1 MTATTKAAQCLEGM
15 MNSICGWLKLTMET
29 EEMFSGRL
37 PTLDLE
43 IWIEEVTNKIMFTF
57 YEKPMVA
64 RTVLMKRSAMPE
76 NTRMATLNQEM
87 IRRMVNTS
95 EMVGEEERCEIVD
108 KYATKLVNSEY
119 SVATTRK
126 IITGGLKGYERML
139 SKSRNRN
146 EPGWKPLHMP
156 ASFKSKERRTAKMLA
171 KTNWFKSRQEQGKD
185 VQDDPVS
192 TEGRKVRNPAGS
204 SLEESP
210 MTINASRMGME
221 EGGMNVLTGSL
232 SGNKSG
238 SKKMRGPGRPT

>member
-1 MTATTKAAQCLEGM
+1 M
-15 MNSICGWLKLTMET
+15 
-29 EEMFSGRL
+29 
-37 PTLDLE
+37 DLE
-43 IWIEEVTNKIMFTF
+43 IWIEEGTNKIMFTF

-119 SVATTRK
+119 NIATTRK

-139 SKSRNRN
+139 SRSKNRM

-156 ASFKSKERRTAKMLA
+156 ASF
-171 KTNWFKSRQEQGKD
+171 
-185 VQDDPVS
+185 
-192 TEGRKVRNPAGS
+192 
-204 SLEESP
+204 
-210 MTINASRMGME
+210 
-221 EGGMNVLTGSL
+221 
-232 SGNKSG
+232 
-238 SKKMRGPGRPT
+238 

>member
-1 MTATTKAAQCLEGM
+1 MASAQLASANLRIIEGVRYMDDIRIFLMAIRLGWRWTDGGLRYRSSWKLEEEQAGMTATTKAAQCLEGM

-119 SVATTRK
+119 SIATTRK

-139 SKSRNRN
+139 STSRNRK

-171 KTNWFKSRQEQGKD
+171 KTNWFKSRGK
-185 VQDDPVS
+185 
-192 TEGRKVRNPAGS
+192 
-204 SLEESP
+204 
-210 MTINASRMGME
+210 MSRR
-221 EGGMNVLTGSL
+221 TQ
-232 SGNKSG
+232 
-238 SKKMRGPGRPT
+238 

>member
-1 MTATTKAAQCLEGM
+1 L
-15 MNSICGWLKLTMET
+15 LT
-29 EEMFSGRL
+29 S
-37 PTLDLE
+37 
-43 IWIEEVTNKIMFTF
+43 
-57 YEKPMVA
+57 
-64 RTVLMKRSAMPE
+64 MPP
-76 NTRMATLNQEM
+76 
-87 IRRMVNTS
+87 
-95 EMVGEEERCEIVD
+95 
-108 KYATKLVNSEY
+108 NSEY
-119 SVATTRK
+119 SITTTRK

-171 KTNWFKSRQEQGKD
+171 KANWFKSRQEQGKD
-185 VQDDPVS
+185 VQNDPVR

-238 SKKMRGPGRPT
+238 SKKMRGPERPTLSLGGRKRLEKATRKKERRRVNRQLGRAGVSRDHPEGKKLSTGNRNKSQP